1 MIYGE
6 DDFNTTLIKI
16 IKDGYRHS
24 CYEEACRHAEEMS
37 WHLYGVTPTELLE
50 RVRPNEPPEVT
61 NYRMDNYEPKTKSS
75 ADKAINIVSKI
86 FNENLY
92 SIRWKDK
99 NESAVELAE
108 YTLEYYPKN
117 NSVINFEK
125 DVALRKMLADPNAVE
140 VVKLERIPTK
150 QTEKLRPIIVLYG
163 SKNVYNYDLDHYLI
177 WIKDEQEKA
186 ASGGTITW
194 RYFEYYDANQ
204 YVNFKSYVTSTGAL
218 VTEEQESYVYNF
230 GEIPVWELQGV
241 TEAKD
246 NGDTIYKSFFSAA
259 VPFWNDSITHESD
272 VKASFIGHIFPQ
284 KYELSE
290 PCNYRFQ
297 WEGMQFPCKGG
308 TIKYGKEERGDTMS
322 CPSCSGSGYRNM
334 AGPYGVYK
342 ISKEKLTEGDTPT
355 GIDPV
360 GYITVP
366 VDATKM
372 LEERAENQR
381 RLGMWA
387 INMDVEDEIGQNQS
401 GIAKVIDRSAQYDT
415 LGNIASV
422 VFDVHLQNAYYF
434 FNLFM
439 FGVSDKSIG
448 KDAEINL
455 PEINKPTQF
464 DIQSSAELINNFK
477 AAKDSGLDANLLQIR
492 QQEIITR
499 DGGTNPDL
507 KKFAF
512 LLLDLDPLPGMDAQT
527 ISLNQSKGFVSKAD
541 AAIHFNLKN
550 FIEQAID
557 ENPDFTQKPKKY
569 QKEILKKYG
578 QAFVKDNEPKIDPSI
593 MQYAQSQQKKTF
605 ANA

>member
-6 DDFNTTLIKI
+6 DDFNITLIKI
-16 IKDGYRHS
+16 IKDNYRHS
-24 CYEEACRHAEEMS
+24 CYHEACEHAEEMS
-37 WHLYGVTPTELLE
+37 WHLYGETPTELLS

-61 NYRMDNYEPKTKSS
+61 AYRKDNYEPKTKSS

-86 FNENLY
+86 FNENLM
-92 SIRWKDK
+92 SIRWKEK
-99 NESAVELAE
+99 NDSTKKLEE
-108 YTLEYYPKN
+108 YTLEYYPKT
-117 NSVINFEK
+117 NSLVNFEK

-140 VVKLERIPTK
+140 VAKPERIPGK
-150 QTEKLRPIIVLYG
+150 QTEELKPILVIYG
-163 SKNVYNYDLDHYLI
+163 SKNIYNYDLDHYLI
-177 WIKDEQEKA
+177 WIKDEVVKENN
-186 ASGGTITW
+186 GPVTW
-194 RYFEYYDANQ
+194 HFFEYYDKTQ
-204 YVNFKSYVTSTGAL
+204 YINFKAYVTSTGKL
-218 VTEEQESYVYNF
+218 VIEEIEDYVYNF
-230 GEIPVWELQGV
+230 DQIPVWEMQGII
-241 TEAKD
+241 EAKD
-246 NGDTIYKSFFSAA
+246 NGDMLYKSFFSAA

-272 VKASFIGHIFPQ
+272 VKASYIGHMFPQ

-290 PCNYRFQ
+290 PCSYKFS
-297 WEGMQFPCKGG
+297 WEGLTFPCKGG
-308 TIKYGKEERGDTMS
+308 TIKYGRGDHAETME

-387 INMDVEDEIGQNQS
+387 INMDVEDEVGENQS

-415 LGNIASV
+415 LSNIASV
-422 VFDVHLQNAYYF
+422 IFDVHLQNAYYF
-434 FNLFM
+434 FNQYM
-439 FGVSDKSIG
+439 FGVSAKSIG
-448 KDAEINL
+448 KESDSNL

-477 AAKDSGLDANLLQIR
+477 AAKDSGLDSNLLQIR

-541 AAIHFNLKN
+541 AAVHFNLKN
-550 FIEQAID
+550 FIEQALD
-557 ENPDFTQKPKKY
+557 ENKGFMEMPKKE

-578 QAFVKDNEPKIDPSI
+578 QQFVKDNEPKIDPSI